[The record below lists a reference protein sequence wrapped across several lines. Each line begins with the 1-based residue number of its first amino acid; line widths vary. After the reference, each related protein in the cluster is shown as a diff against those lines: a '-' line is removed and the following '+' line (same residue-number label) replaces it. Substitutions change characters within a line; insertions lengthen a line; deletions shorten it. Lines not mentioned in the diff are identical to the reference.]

1 MEQILARIQ
10 RLERKLEEM
19 LRLLKVEQQERIR
32 LEQRLRELR
41 GY

>member
-19 LRLLKVEQQERIR
+19 LRLLKAEQQERIR